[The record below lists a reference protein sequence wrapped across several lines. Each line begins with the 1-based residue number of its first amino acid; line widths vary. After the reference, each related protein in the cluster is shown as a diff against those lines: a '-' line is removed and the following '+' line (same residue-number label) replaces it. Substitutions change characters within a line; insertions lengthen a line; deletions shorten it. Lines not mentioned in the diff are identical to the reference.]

1 MSLLGEK
8 KSLNYSYL
16 GVTIILLMICY
27 YFLYSTKKGI
37 YHKKLSDD
45 IINRKIITV
54 KTSNGDIMMD
64 PNIFEMHMKRFKD
77 NITELNDKTSNETC
91 ESLRHIIKDT
101 NNNMKS
107 YIQLNTEH
115 LADFCSEN
123 TNLIDESILKERD
136 ALKAKILKTAR
147 MENNINE
154 EDKTRLLLL
163 ETILDM
169 DIIIFLI
176 KSSLCKKGKLD
187 LSAIDMLIL
196 ELYRNKCIN
205 GNKPPD
211 IFEPKKLTVKSFD
224 IPVNTSNKTMNSISI
239 KPVRLDGSQTISER
253 FIDNPI
259 KKIHKPAEPYKE
271 PMNNFM
277 SHQYGN
283 EYTNLDNGE
292 SANKQYNGF
301 NYRNAFSVNDI
312 TNYRTSLLNTF
323 E

>member
-54 KTSNGDIMMD
+54 KTSNGDIMLD

-77 NITELNDKTSNETC
+77 NITELNDKISNETC
-91 ESLRHIIKDT
+91 ESLKHIIKDT
-101 NNNMKS
+101 NKNIKA
-107 YIQLNTEH
+107 YIQLNTEDI
-115 LADFCSEN
+115 ADFCNED
-123 TNLIDESILKERD
+123 NLIDESILKERD

-147 MENNINE
+147 MENNIND

-163 ETILDM
+163 ETILDI

-205 GNKPPD
+205 CNKQPD
-211 IFEPKKLTVKSFD
+211 IFETEKLTVKSFD
-224 IPVNTSNKTMNSISI
+224 IPVNTSNKTINSISI
-239 KPVRLDGSQTISER
+239 KPIRLDGSQKISEK
-253 FIDNPI
+253 FIDNPL
-259 KKIHKPAEPYKE
+259 KKIFKPTDNKE
-271 PMNNFM
+271 RMNNFI

-283 EYTNLDNGE
+283 EYTNPDNKE
-292 SANKQYNGF
+292 SVNKNYNGF